1 MLSHTERG
9 VFKLLEWIAKY
20 WLEVVFTLLCSGAA
34 FVIRHHV
41 KLIINDKKRRQ
52 DDLLES
58 IDKKFDEQKTG
69 MKEQMSECYSNLIT
83 VVNESNEKSMAEDVK
98 IHGEIDAIKG
108 GMLSVQGRAF
118 KAECRR
124 LLEDSHIIT
133 LNEYE
138 SLLQEHI
145 TYNNLGG
152 NHEGDG
158 LFSMVQAKYKNQ
170 LKVAPNIDTDD

>member
-1 MLSHTERG
+1 M
-9 VFKLLEWIAKY
+9 LEWIAKY
-20 WLEVVFTLLCSGAA
+20 WLEVVFTLICSGAA

-58 IDKKFDEQKTG
+58 INKKFDDHKND
-69 MKEQMSECYSNLIT
+69 MKEQMTECYGNLIN

-98 IHGEIDAIKG
+98 IHEEIDAIKG

-124 LLEDSHIIT
+124 LLEDSHSIT

-138 SLLQEHI
+138 SILQEHI